1 MYRPKCLL
9 LMSLSYKVF
18 ELLKKHAA
26 ANSKKGV
33 VGNNGTKIPMTPNVN
48 DNKPN
53 IVNNIFIFFIQS
65 SKFKVQ
71 SSEFCVQSSEF
82 CVQSS
87 AFKVLRSKF
96 GVQSSEFRVQGSKFK
111 VQSSEFKVQSQILF
125 SFHFANFIY
134 MMQMN
139 ASMLPY
145 NISAVQTH

>member
-71 SSEFCVQSSEF
+71 SSEF
-82 CVQSS
+82 
-87 AFKVLRSKF
+87 
-96 GVQSSEFRVQGSKFK
+96 K
-111 VQSSEFKVQSQILF
+111 VQSSKSNPLLVPFCKLHIYN
-125 SFHFANFIY
+125 ANECEY
-134 MMQMN
+134 
-139 ASMLPY
+139 A
-145 NISAVQTH
+145 AV

>member
-65 SKFKVQ
+65 SKF
-71 SSEFCVQSSEF
+71 
-82 CVQSS
+82 
-87 AFKVLRSKF
+87 R
-96 GVQSSEFRVQGSKFK
+96 VQSSEFR
-111 VQSSEFKVQSQILF
+111 VQSQILF

-134 MMQMN
+134 IMQMN

>member
-1 MYRPKCLL
+1 
-9 LMSLSYKVF
+9 MSLSYKVF

-65 SKFKVQ
+65 SKF
-71 SSEFCVQSSEF
+71 
-82 CVQSS
+82 
-87 AFKVLRSKF
+87 R
-96 GVQSSEFRVQGSKFK
+96 VQSSEFRVQ
-111 VQSSEFKVQSQILF
+111 SSEFRVQSQILF

-134 MMQMN
+134 IMQMN

>member
-1 MYRPKCLL
+1 
-9 LMSLSYKVF
+9 MSLSYKVF

-53 IVNNIFIFFIQS
+53 IVNNIFIFL
-65 SKFKVQ
+65 FKVQ
-71 SSEFCVQSSEF
+71 SSKFRVRS
-82 CVQSS
+82 
-87 AFKVLRSKF
+87 SKF
-96 GVQSSEFRVQGSKFK
+96 RVRSSEFR
-111 VQSSEFKVQSQILF
+111 VQSQILF

>member
-1 MYRPKCLL
+1 
-9 LMSLSYKVF
+9 MSLSYKVF

>member
-1 MYRPKCLL
+1 MYCPKCLL
-9 LMSLSYKVF
+9 LMSFSYKVF

-53 IVNNIFIFFIQS
+53 IVNNIFIFLIVS
-65 SKFKVQ
+65 VLHSKF
-71 SSEFCVQSSEF
+71 C
-82 CVQSS
+82 
-87 AFKVLRSKF
+87 
-96 GVQSSEFRVQGSKFK
+96 
-111 VQSSEFKVQSQILF
+111 VQSQILF

-134 MMQMN
+134 RMQMN

>member
-53 IVNNIFIFFIQS
+53 IVNNIFIFL
-65 SKFKVQ
+65 FK
-71 SSEFCVQSSEF
+71 
-82 CVQSS
+82 
-87 AFKVLRSKF
+87 
-96 GVQSSEFRVQGSKFK
+96 VQSSEFRVQSSEFR
-111 VQSSEFKVQSQILF
+111 VQSSEFRVQSQILF
-125 SFHFANFIY
+125 SFHFASFIY
-134 MMQMN
+134 
-139 ASMLPY
+139 
-145 NISAVQTH
+145 I

>member
-53 IVNNIFIFFIQS
+53 IVNNIFIFLLKVQSSEFRVRS

-71 SSEFCVQSSEF
+71 SS
-82 CVQSS
+82 
-87 AFKVLRSKF
+87 KF
-96 GVQSSEFRVQGSKFK
+96 RVQSSEFRVQ
-111 VQSSEFKVQSQILF
+111 SSEFRVQSQILF

>member
-1 MYRPKCLL
+1 
-9 LMSLSYKVF
+9 MSLSYKVF

-53 IVNNIFIFFIQS
+53 IVNNIFIFL
-65 SKFKVQ
+65 FKVQ
-71 SSEFCVQSSEF
+71 SSEF
-82 CVQSS
+82 
-87 AFKVLRSKF
+87 K
-96 GVQSSEFRVQGSKFK
+96 VQSSEFRVQ
-111 VQSSEFKVQSQILF
+111 SSEFRVQSQILF

-134 MMQMN
+134 IMQMN